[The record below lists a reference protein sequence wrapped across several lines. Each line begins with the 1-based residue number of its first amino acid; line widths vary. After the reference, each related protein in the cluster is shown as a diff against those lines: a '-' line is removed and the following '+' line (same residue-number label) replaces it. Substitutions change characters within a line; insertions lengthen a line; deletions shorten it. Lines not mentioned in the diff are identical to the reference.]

1 MANDDKT
8 TSGSAAADDLEKFLR
23 FFWGP
28 IAWMIEEMLNQY
40 ILRVVGR
47 STVGWEG
54 PYISCI
60 AARRSLT

>member
-1 MANDDKT
+1 MDKGA
-8 TSGSAAADDLEKFLR
+8 SDMERFLR

-47 STVGWEG
+47 STVGRDG

-60 AARRSLT
+60 AARRLLT